1 MTAIV
6 ETKEGRLQGV
16 EETASSLEGSGLTVF
31 RGVPF
36 AKPPVGTRRFRP
48 PQPAEPWTGVRVC
61 DTFGFVAP
69 QPQGQAMAGQGTPE
83 EQNEDC
89 LYLNVW
95 TPACDDAARPVMV
108 WIHGGAFV
116 TGSGSGAFYRGHHLA
131 SRGDVVVVTI
141 NYRLGALGF
150 LAHPDLLDEETGSSG
165 NWGLLDQVAALQWV
179 QANVHLFGGDPTN
192 VTIFGESAGSMSVSC
207 LVGSPLAQGLFRRA
221 IAQSGGPNGV
231 PMTTATKAAE
241 QLCELAGVDG
251 VLALRDLDVA
261 DLLAAQTKLQLAA
274 AESGSGMALAPT
286 IDGGLLPEHP
296 LKAIEGGVAEGKEL
310 LVGTNLDEMKLWVVG
325 NRRLTSGDEAFILRR
340 LEKTFGP
347 DAADA
352 LEAYKAARADRGDD
366 LSPIELWTAIESDR
380 VFRLPSLR
388 MCEAQSANGTAVY
401 DYLFTWKSPALGG
414 LLASCHALEIPFVF
428 GTLTTPG
435 VERFTGEGPEALA
448 LSEKMQDAWLAFAK
462 TGNPSTEGLGEWPA
476 YDSTRRATM
485 VLDADTRVED
495 APLEA
500 ERAYWDGR
508 PAGRFPAE
516 D

>member
-16 EETASSLEGSGLTVF
+16 DEGGLSVF

-36 AKPPVGTRRFRP
+36 AQPPVGALRFRP
-48 PQPAEPWTGVRVC
+48 PQPAEPWSGVRVC

-69 QPQGQAMAGQGTPE
+69 QPQGQAMAGQGTAE

-89 LYLNVW
+89 LFLNVW
-95 TPACDDAARPVMV
+95 TPACDDGARPVMV

-116 TGSGSGAFYRGHHLA
+116 TGSGSGAFYRGQHLA
-131 SRGDVVVVTI
+131 ARGDVVVVTI

-150 LAHPDLLDEETGSSG
+150 LAHPDLLDEETGASG

-179 QANVHLFGGDPTN
+179 QANIHLFGGDPTN

-231 PMTTATKAAE
+231 PMTTATKKAE
-241 QLCELAGVDG
+241 ELCALVGVDD
-251 VLALRDLDVA
+251 VRALREVDVA
-261 DLLAAQTKLQLAA
+261 DVLVAQTKLQLEAA
-274 AESGSGMALAPT
+274 GSGAGMAMAPT

-296 LKAIEGGVAEGKEL
+296 LTAIEGGVAEGKEL
-310 LVGTNLDEMKLWVVG
+310 LVGTNLEEMKLWVIG
-325 NRRLTSGDEAFILRR
+325 NRKLTGGDEDYILTR
-340 LEKTFGP
+340 LERTFGP

-352 LEAYKAARADRGDD
+352 LAAYKAARADRGDD
-366 LSPIELWTAIESDR
+366 LTPIELWAAIESDR
-380 VFRLPSLR
+380 VFRIPSLR
-388 MCEAQSANGTAVY
+388 MCEAQAATGTAAY
-401 DYLFTWKSPALGG
+401 DYLFTWRSPALGG
-414 LLASCHALEIPFVF
+414 LLGSCHALEIPFVF

-435 VERFTGEGPEALA
+435 VERFTGEGPDALA
-448 LSEKMQDAWLAFAK
+448 LSERMQDAWLAFAK
-462 TGNPSTEGLGEWPA
+462 TGDPSTEALGEWPA
-476 YDSTRRATM
+476 YDAGRRATM
-485 VLDADTRVED
+485 VLDVTCRVED
-495 APLEA
+495 APLEP

-508 PAGRFPAE
+508 PAGRFPVE
-516 D
+516 S

>member
-16 EETASSLEGSGLTVF
+16 EEGSLQVF
-31 RGVPF
+31 RGIPF
-36 AKPPVGTRRFRP
+36 AQPPVGPLRFRP

-89 LYLNVW
+89 LFLNVW
-95 TPACDDAARPVMV
+95 TPACDEGSRPVMV

-131 SRGDVVVVTI
+131 ARGDVVVVTI

-179 QANVHLFGGDPTN
+179 QANIHRFGGDPTN

-221 IAQSGGPNGV
+221 VAQSGGPNGV
-231 PMTTATKAAE
+231 PMTTATKKAE
-241 QLCELAGVDG
+241 ELCQAAGVAD
-251 VLALRDLDVA
+251 VAALRGVDVT
-261 DLLAAQTKLQLAA
+261 DVLAAQTKLQVAA
-274 AESGSGMALAPT
+274 AATGAGTAFAPT

-296 LKAIEGGVAEGKEL
+296 LAAIAAGVAEGKEL
-310 LVGTNLDEMKLWVVG
+310 LVGTNLDEMKLWVIG
-325 NRRLTSGDEAFILRR
+325 NRKLTGGDEAYILRR

-347 DAADA
+347 GAADA

-366 LSPIELWTAIESDR
+366 LTPIELWTAVESDR
-380 VFRLPSLR
+380 VFRIPSLR
-388 MCEAQSANGTAVY
+388 MCEAQAATGTAVY
-401 DYLFTWKSPALGG
+401 DYLFTWRSPAMGG
-414 LLASCHALEIPFVF
+414 LLGACHALEIPFVF

-435 VERFTGEGPEALA
+435 IERFAGEGPEALA
-448 LSEKMQDAWLAFAK
+448 LSEKMQDAWLAFAR
-462 TGNPSTEGLGEWPA
+462 TGNPSTDALGAWPT
-476 YDSTRRATM
+476 YDGSRRSTM
-485 VLDADTRVED
+485 ILDAETRVED

-516 D
+516 

>member
-16 EETASSLEGSGLTVF
+16 AEDSLTVF

-36 AKPPVGTRRFRP
+36 AAPPVGARRFRP
-48 PQPAEPWTGVRVC
+48 PQPAEPWSGVRVC

-69 QPQGQAMAGQGTPE
+69 QPQGQVMAGQGTTE

-89 LYLNVW
+89 LFLNVW
-95 TPACDDAARPVMV
+95 TPGCDDGARPVMV

-116 TGSGSGAFYRGHHLA
+116 TGSGSGAFYRGQHLA

-150 LAHPDLLDEETGSSG
+150 LAHPDLLDEETGASG
-165 NWGLLDQVAALQWV
+165 NWGLLDQAAALQWV
-179 QANVHLFGGDPTN
+179 QANIHLFGGDPTN

-231 PMTTATKAAE
+231 PMPTATKKAE
-241 QLCELAGVDG
+241 ELCRVTGVDG
-251 VLALRDLDVA
+251 VDALRELDVA
-261 DLLAAQTKLQLAA
+261 LLLEAQTTLQLEAA
-274 AESGSGMALAPT
+274 ATGAGMAFAPT

-296 LKAIEGGVAEGKEL
+296 LDAIAAGVADGKEL
-310 LVGTNLDEMKLWVVG
+310 LVGTNLEEMKLWVIG
-325 NRRLTSGDEAFILRR
+325 NRKLSGGDEALIQRR
-340 LEKTFGP
+340 LERTFGP

-352 LEAYKAARADRGDD
+352 IEAYKAARADRGDD
-366 LSPIELWTAIESDR
+366 LTPIELWTAIESDR
-380 VFRLPSLR
+380 VFRIPALR
-388 MCEAQSANGTAVY
+388 MCEAQAATGTAVY
-401 DYLFTWKSPALGG
+401 DYLFTWRSPALGG
-414 LLASCHALEIPFVF
+414 FLGSCHALEIPFVF

-462 TGNPSTEGLGEWPA
+462 TGNPSTDALGEWPT
-476 YDSTRRATM
+476 YDVDRRATM
-485 VLDADTRVED
+485 VLDASTRVED
-495 APLEA
+495 APLEP
-500 ERAYWDGR
+500 ERSYWEGR
-508 PAGRFPAE
+508 PAGRFPSE
-516 D
+516 T

>member
-1 MTAIV
+1 MAVVVQTD
-6 ETKEGRLQGV
+6 EGALQGV
-16 EETASSLEGSGLTVF
+16 TEGPLTVF

-36 AKPPVGTRRFRP
+36 AAPPTGDRRFRP
-48 PQPAEPWTGVRVC
+48 PAPVEPWTGVRVC

-69 QPQGQAMAGQGTPE
+69 QPKGQLMAGQGTAE
-83 EQNEDC
+83 EQSEDC

-95 TPACDDAARPVMV
+95 TPGCDDGARPVMV

-116 TGSGSGAFYRGHHLA
+116 TGSGSGAFYRGEHLA
-131 SRGDVVVVTI
+131 TRGDVVVVTI

-179 QANVHLFGGDPTN
+179 QANIHRFGGDPTN

-207 LVGSPLAQGLFRRA
+207 LVGSPKAQGLFRRA

-231 PMTTATKAAE
+231 PMRAATKAAE
-241 QLCELAGVDG
+241 RLCELVEVSTVEELRTVEVGRLLDAQIRQTLDAQVAG
-251 VLALRDLDVA
+251 A
-261 DLLAAQTKLQLAA
+261 
-274 AESGSGMALAPT
+274 GMAMAPT

-296 LKAIEGGVAEGKEL
+296 LTAIANGVAEGKEL
-310 LVGTNLDEMKLWVVG
+310 LVGTNLDEMKLWVIG
-325 NRRLTSGDEAFILRR
+325 NRKLTGGDESYILRR
-340 LEKTFGP
+340 LERTFGP

-352 LEAYKAARADRGDD
+352 LAAYKAARTDRGDD
-366 LSPIELWTAIESDR
+366 VSPIELWTAVESDR
-380 VFRLPSLR
+380 VFRIPALR
-388 MCEAQSANGTAVY
+388 MCEAHPGTTY
-401 DYLFTWKSPALGG
+401 EYLFTWRSPAVGG
-414 LLASCHALEIPFVF
+414 LLGSCHALEIPFVF

-435 VERFTGEGPEALA
+435 VDRFTGGGPEALA

-462 TGNPSTEGLGEWPA
+462 TGNPSTPALGEWPA
-476 YDSTRRATM
+476 YDADRRATM
-485 VLDADTRVED
+485 VLDVDARVED

-508 PAGRFPAE
+508 RAGRFPAE
-516 D
+516 G